1 MQRCKTNDHFKLLQK
16 SIIEKYNYLKNIN
29 KLSDTKII
37 DMGHHTIR
45 YSSMIIYLFITIII
59 NEINNKD
66 TDIKK
71 QIMAKFYK
79 IKNKEML
86 ETCEWKTYNYHLKN
100 YNISILKISNNGKDY
115 DKYYRILI
123 EFMNDVKNKITKIL
137 DNNLNMICP
146 FESVILQYMI
156 QIEKNGIYAEI
167 SINELYN
174 IIDIYSKS
182 FKNNMEG
189 HDQCLCKKHFSNNNI
204 NNNNKY
210 FKTQEYLMGHYEKI
224 YNIGKLYHKFLSDIP
239 KVSWLIDHSIIYN
252 GKNDD
257 FEIKQKYQLIGYNN
271 EDVYIVYLKP
281 QFNSLNYNNILI
293 DSIYD
298 TFILNNIKNP
308 NTDDNN
314 TKINNDYKRFANKN
328 IKTILFS
335 LDQNDYFIFD
345 WKNKDE
351 NLILIN
357 NKLIIENIRNIL
369 LNKLIIECKYI
380 YYYYKYFKNLNDNLK
395 NPDKP
400 YNLIKKIINEIKID
414 KNKDKFPH
422 FIIKFFENIERDIKR
437 CKNDIQKE
445 NQLNFYCDE
454 NNFLEELNETI
465 KISIN
470 EYLYIEDEDY

>member
-1 MQRCKTNDHFKLLQK
+1 M
-16 SIIEKYNYLKNIN
+16 S
-29 KLSDTKII
+29 
-37 DMGHHTIR
+37 
-45 YSSMIIYLFITIII
+45 
-59 NEINNKD
+59 
-66 TDIKK
+66 
-71 QIMAKFYK
+71 
-79 IKNKEML
+79 
-86 ETCEWKTYNYHLKN
+86 
-100 YNISILKISNNGKDY
+100 
-115 DKYYRILI
+115 
-123 EFMNDVKNKITKIL
+123 DVKNKIIKIL

-182 FKNNMEG
+182 FKDNMKG
-189 HDQCLCKKHFSNNNI
+189 HDECLCKKHFSEKCSSRNNVKI
-204 NNNNKY
+204 EK
-210 FKTQEYLMGHYEKI
+210 YLMNHYENI
-224 YNIGKLYHKFLSDIP
+224 YNIGIIYDKFLSVNP
-239 KVSWLIDHSIIYN
+239 KVSWLINHPIIYN

-257 FEIKQKYQLIGYNN
+257 FIMKQKYQLIGYSN
-271 EDVYIVYLKP
+271 ENVYIVYVKP
-281 QFNSLNYNNILI
+281 QFNSLNYNDVLI

-298 TFILNNIKNP
+298 TFILNNIKKP
-308 NTDDNN
+308 
-314 TKINNDYKRFANKN
+314 NNDKYIDENYKRFGNKN

-335 LDQNDYFIFD
+335 LDQDDYFIFD

-357 NKLIIENIRNIL
+357 NKLIIENIRNKL
-369 LNKLIIECKYI
+369 LNKYIIECKYI
-380 YYYYKYFKNLNDNLK
+380 YYYYKYFKKLNDDLK

-437 CKNDIQKE
+437 CKNDIQQK
-445 NQLNFYCDE
+445 NQLDIYSDE
-454 NNFLEELNETI
+454 NKFLEELNDTI

-470 EYLYIEDEDY
+470 EYLDIEDDYEDIESLV